1 MNTTSELR
9 SGPETARTTSRWWM
23 LGCLLLA
30 LSLRG
35 FVIATHSDELTRDRD
50 AYLGMAR
57 CLAEGRGLVDAER
70 LTPTAFRPPVY
81 PIQLGGLMLIL
92 PAAAAVAVG
101 NLFWGGI
108 TVWATWRAAGALG
121 LGERR
126 SLLAALLVAVDPMLL
141 QYSAQPMTEVTCA
154 GLVSLLVFWIVRRDC
169 SEAARQL
176 GMGLL
181 FGLLVLCRPTFWPF
195 AGLIL
200 GAWVLQK
207 LFAKELTAPA
217 VVVPWRVIVSALL
230 VLAPWGI
237 RNQMVMGSPI
247 LMTTHGGYTL
257 LLANNPEFYS
267 EVVDRGWGSEWSKPS
282 FDRWTKE
289 LLASLRDE
297 LGPDSTELDRD
308 RWQGLQARKFIRNE
322 PERFAHAVWY
332 RIRSLWSPTPQ
343 GEASGST
350 PSRLVRMVAY
360 YYTAILGIFA
370 ISVVLNT
377 SLLCQG
383 KCFPWWPLLALVLTV
398 QGVHLVY
405 WTNARMRAPIV
416 PVISLFVFRRSQT
429 SPTPSK

>member
-9 SGPETARTTSRWWM
+9 GGPETVRTMSRWW
-23 LGCLLLA
+23 LLSCVLLA

-57 CLAEGRGLVDAER
+57 CLAEGRGLVDPER
-70 LTPTAFRPPVY
+70 LIPTAFRPPVY
-81 PIQLGGLMLIL
+81 PIQLGGLMLFL
-92 PAAAAVAVG
+92 PAAVAVAVG
-101 NLFWGGI
+101 NLIWGGI
-108 TVWATWRAAGALG
+108 TVWATWRAGVALG
-121 LGERR
+121 LGEQR

-154 GLVSLLVFWIVRRDC
+154 GLASLLVFWIVRRDC
-169 SEAARQL
+169 PEAVRQL
-176 GMGLL
+176 GIGLL

-200 GAWVLQK
+200 CVWVLQK
-207 LFAKELTAPA
+207 LLLKEPTPA
-217 VVVPWRVIVSALL
+217 AAVSWRVIVSALL
-230 VLAPWGI
+230 VLVPWVV

-247 LMTTHGGYTL
+247 LMTTHGGYTI

-282 FDRWTKE
+282 FDRWTKG
-289 LLASLRDE
+289 LLASMRDE
-297 LGPDSTELDRD
+297 LGPDSTEMDRD
-308 RWQGLQARKFIRNE
+308 RWQGLQARRFIWNE
-322 PERFAHAVWY
+322 PERFAQAVWY
-332 RIRSLWSPTPQ
+332 RIRSLWSPAPQ

-350 PSRLVRMVAY
+350 PSRLVWLVGC
-360 YYTAILGIFA
+360 YYTAVLGIFA
-370 ISVVLNT
+370 ISVVLT
-377 SLLCQG
+377 MYRLCQR
-383 KCFPWWPLLALVLTV
+383 KEFSWWPLLALVLTV

-416 PVISLFVFRRSQT
+416 PVISLFVFRRSQP